1 MKKNFF
7 GFRFTKGEIA
17 LLTVSAAAII
27 ITYILFDRQNPLT
40 LAASLVGVVSLIFC
54 AKGNPLGQLLVIV
67 FSILYSIISY
77 QTAYYGEMIT
87 YAGMTAPMALFAL
100 ISWLKHPYQGNRS
113 EVEVNKLKK
122 SEFIFAGILALAV
135 TAAFYFILKSLGTA
149 NIIPSTISVTTS
161 FAAVYLTFRR
171 SEFYALGYATND
183 IILIVLWTA
192 AAIQTD
198 VRYISVATCFTA
210 FLVNDIYGFI
220 CWSKMKKRQ
229 ARADLP

>member
-40 LAASLVGVVSLIFC
+40 LAASLLGVVSLIFC

-135 TAAFYFILKSLGTA
+135 TAVFYFILKSLGTA

-171 SEFYALGYATND
+171 SEFYALGYAAND